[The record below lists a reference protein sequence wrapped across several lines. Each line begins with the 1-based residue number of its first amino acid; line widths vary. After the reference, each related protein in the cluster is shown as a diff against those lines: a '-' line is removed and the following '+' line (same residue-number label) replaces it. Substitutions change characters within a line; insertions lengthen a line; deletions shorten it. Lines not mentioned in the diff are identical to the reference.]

1 MYQTPQNPIQPGSYT
16 TTSTGTPVASDDHS
30 LTVGAD
36 GPIVLHDA
44 YTVEK
49 LAQFNRERVPG
60 ACGAREGNRRIRL
73 L

>member
-1 MYQTPQNPIQPGSYT
+1 M
-16 TTSTGTPVASDDHS
+16 ASDNHS

-49 LAQFNRERVPG
+49 LAQFNRERVPERVV
-60 ACGAREGNRRIRL
+60 REGNRRIRL
-73 L
+73 LKPPKTFRSTPVAALFNRALKPSC